1 MTALRVKPPTRWRSS
16 HAIWSGVNWTA
27 SGYDNGTS
35 LLFGCLRIVAGA
47 ASIRKQ
53 GRLDRHRLTA
63 VYIVAPHTLHQ
74 MQQLL
79 FFDDPTP
86 PPTPLDAPSGD
97 IVWGCDYGSGYFH
110 AWRNGQRLRL
120 LPDQFAD
127 LSFATAG
134 DIIVVENAHMQ
145 PRVKSLAQVFS
156 FDQLT
161 QIKARAIS
169 RGVQIR
175 LWFHGLTPKWRR
187 ILKMDNKSDEVDA
200 ETIARIAYIRGI
212 DDMQYFNPRAEYP
225 PRVAWAHEQIADMND
240 ILNIARI
247 DYKAKTCPC
256 VAAYI
261 ERARHLSLHK
271 AWDAHGP
278 HSSIVKDIM
287 EFFYNDGAFRQGVS
301 LWAALVDHD
310 GNPRSFE
317 GRQPGVKFVM
327 NELMRMRPNHFRGG
341 VARSNIMYHG
351 FRNKAIEHLGT
362 RKAGTKPHDYTP
374 EQRAKHLAYR
384 QRYRRAMVATFHAMK
399 SYIND

>member
-1 MTALRVKPPTRWRSS
+1 
-16 HAIWSGVNWTA
+16 
-27 SGYDNGTS
+27 
-35 LLFGCLRIVAGA
+35 
-47 ASIRKQ
+47 
-53 GRLDRHRLTA
+53 
-63 VYIVAPHTLHQ
+63 

-79 FFDDPTP
+79 FIDDSTP
-86 PPTPLDAPSGD
+86 PPTPLDTPSGD

-127 LSFATAG
+127 LSFAAAG

-156 FDQLT
+156 FDELT
-161 QIKARAIS
+161 QIKDRAVS

-200 ETIARIAYIRGI
+200 ETIARIAYIRGV
-212 DDMQYFNPRAEYP
+212 DDMQHFNPRAEYP
-225 PRVAWAHEQIADMND
+225 PRVVWAHEQIIDMND
-240 ILNIARI
+240 ILNTARI
-247 DYKAKTCPC
+247 DYRAKTCPC

-261 ERARHLSLHK
+261 EQAKDRSLHK
-271 AWDAHGP
+271 AWDTHGP
-278 HSSIVKDIM
+278 QSPIVKDIM
-287 EFFYNDGAFRQGVS
+287 EFFYNDGAFRQGIS
-301 LWAALVDHD
+301 LWAALVDHE
-310 GNPRSFE
+310 GSPRSFE

-374 EQRAKHLAYR
+374 EQRAKYLAYR

-399 SYIND
+399 AYIND